1 MRELVAR
8 KTLFG
13 TPTSSSAEVLA
24 GIEKVDAEER
34 EYEDAVLADAA
45 AIRRRRRGDP
55 KGVRIPIA
63 PIAS

>member
-1 MRELVAR
+1 MSTRAIVER

-13 TPTSSSAEVLA
+13 TPASSDAEVLA
-24 GIEKVDAEER
+24 GIQRIDDEER

-55 KGVRIPIA
+55 KGVRF